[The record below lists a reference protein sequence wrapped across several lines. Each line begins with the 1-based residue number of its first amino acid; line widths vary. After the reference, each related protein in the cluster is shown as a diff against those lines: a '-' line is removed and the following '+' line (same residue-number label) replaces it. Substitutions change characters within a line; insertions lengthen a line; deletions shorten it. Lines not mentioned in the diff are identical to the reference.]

1 VGRQLGSRCYSN
13 LMADRHDEEVR
24 RLTEVLATVVR
35 VAGRTRQS
43 LEGQIGLSSG
53 YLSKI
58 LGGTVDLRTRH
69 ILSIVEAVGMDPG
82 DFFRLAF
89 PRRRQPGDGGKG
101 ARRLIEDV
109 QDALGQSSIAEP
121 EAAPVFDEQ
130 VKRSL
135 GRLLGFIAEEDPE
148 AD

>member
-1 VGRQLGSRCYSN
+1 VSD
-13 LMADRHDEEVR
+13 DRYDDEVR
-24 RLTEVLATVVR
+24 RLAEVLATVVR

-43 LEGQIGLSSG
+43 LEAQLGLSSG

-58 LGGTVDLRTRH
+58 LGGTVDLRARH

-89 PRRRQPGDGGKG
+89 PRRQQPNEGGKG
-101 ARRLIEDV
+101 SRRLIEDV
-109 QDALGQSSIAEP
+109 QSALGQGTTAEP
-121 EAAPVFDEQ
+121 ETGLAFDEQ

-135 GRLLGFIAEEDPE
+135 GRLLGFSAEDPE
-148 AD
+148 KAD

>member
-1 VGRQLGSRCYSN
+1 
-13 LMADRHDEEVR
+13 MADRYDDEVR
-24 RLTEVLATVVR
+24 RLAEVLATVVR

-58 LGGTVDLRTRH
+58 LGGTVDLRARH
-69 ILSIVEAVGMDPG
+69 ILSIVEAVGMDPA

-89 PRRRQPGDGGKG
+89 PRRRQPNEGTG

-109 QDALGQSSIAEP
+109 QAALGQGPITEP
-121 EAAPVFDEQ
+121 EISPNFDEQ
-130 VKRSL
+130 VKRSI
-135 GRLLGFIAEEDPE
+135 GRLLGFSAEDPGT
-148 AD
+148 D

>member
-1 VGRQLGSRCYSN
+1 
-13 LMADRHDEEVR
+13 
-24 RLTEVLATVVR
+24 
-35 VAGRTRQS
+35 
-43 LEGQIGLSSG
+43 
-53 YLSKI
+53 
-58 LGGTVDLRTRH
+58 
-69 ILSIVEAVGMDPG
+69 MDPG

-89 PRRRQPGDGGKG
+89 PRRRQASDSGKG

-109 QDALGQSSIAEP
+109 QDALGQGSIAEP

>member
-1 VGRQLGSRCYSN
+1 
-13 LMADRHDEEVR
+13 MADRFDDEVR
-24 RLTEVLATVVR
+24 RLAEVLATVVR

-43 LEGQIGLSSG
+43 LEEQIGLSSG

-69 ILSIVEAVGMDPG
+69 ILVILDAIGMEPA

-89 PRRRQPGDGGKG
+89 PRPQTQGSGTS
-101 ARRLIEDV
+101 ARRLIENV
-109 QDALGQSSIAEP
+109 QEALGQGQISEPVSSP
-121 EAAPVFDEQ
+121 DFDQQ

-135 GRLLGFIAEEDPE
+135 VRLLGLGPDAPE
-148 AD
+148 TE

>member
-1 VGRQLGSRCYSN
+1 
-13 LMADRHDEEVR
+13 MADRYDEEVR
-24 RLTEVLATVVR
+24 RLAEVLATVLR

-43 LEGQIGLSSG
+43 LEEQIGLSSG

-58 LGGTVDLRTRH
+58 LGGTVDLRARH

-89 PRRRQPGDGGKG
+89 PRRRPPKEGGKS

-109 QDALGQSSIAEP
+109 QAALGQETAAEP
-121 EAAPVFDEQ
+121 EASSSFDEQ
-130 VKRSL
+130 VKSSL
-135 GRLLGFIAEEDPE
+135 GRLLGFSAGENREPE
-148 AD
+148 

>member
-1 VGRQLGSRCYSN
+1 
-13 LMADRHDEEVR
+13 MADPYDDEVR

-58 LGGTVDLRTRH
+58 LGGTVDLRARH
-69 ILSIVEAVGMDPG
+69 ILSIVEAVGMDPA

-89 PRRRQPGDGGKG
+89 PRRRQPNGGG
-101 ARRLIEDV
+101 TGSRRLIEDV
-109 QDALGQSSIAEP
+109 QAALGQGPAAEP
-121 EAAPVFDEQ
+121 EPSPNFDEQ

-135 GRLLGFIAEEDPE
+135 GRLLGLSAEEPE
-148 AD
+148 AE

>member
-1 VGRQLGSRCYSN
+1 
-13 LMADRHDEEVR
+13 MADRFDDEVR
-24 RLTEVLATVVR
+24 RLAEVLATVVR

-43 LEGQIGLSSG
+43 LEEQIGLSSG

-69 ILSIVEAVGMDPG
+69 ILVILDAIGMEPA

-89 PRRRQPGDGGKG
+89 PRPQGSGTS
-101 ARRLIEDV
+101 ARRLIENV
-109 QDALGQSSIAEP
+109 QEALGQGQISEPVSSP
-121 EAAPVFDEQ
+121 DFDQQ

-135 GRLLGFIAEEDPE
+135 VRLLGLGPDAPE
-148 AD
+148 TE

>member
-1 VGRQLGSRCYSN
+1 MYSSQ
-13 LMADRHDEEVR
+13 MADRHDEEVR
-24 RLTEVLATVVR
+24 QLTEVLATVVR

-58 LGGTVDLRTRH
+58 LGGTVDLRARH

-89 PRRRQPGDGGKG
+89 PRRQSPTESGKT

-109 QDALGQSSIAEP
+109 QAALGQTAVAEP
-121 EAAPVFDEQ
+121 VAAPGFDEQ
-130 VKRSL
+130 VKLSL
-135 GRLLGFIAEEDPE
+135 GRLLGFIAEEDPK

>member
-1 VGRQLGSRCYSN
+1 
-13 LMADRHDEEVR
+13 MADPYDDEVR
-24 RLTEVLATVVR
+24 RITEVLATVVR

-43 LEGQIGLSSG
+43 LEAQIGLSSG

-58 LGGTVDLRTRH
+58 LGGTVELRARH
-69 ILSIVEAVGMDPG
+69 VLAIVEAVGMDPA

-89 PRRRQPGDGGKG
+89 PKRRQPNGGTS

-109 QDALGQSSIAEP
+109 QAALGQEP
-121 EAAPVFDEQ
+121 AGEPAAGSNFDEQ

-135 GRLLGFIAEEDPE
+135 VRLLGLSAEKSESE
-148 AD
+148 

>member
-1 VGRQLGSRCYSN
+1 
-13 LMADRHDEEVR
+13 MADPYDDEVR
-24 RLTEVLATVVR
+24 RLAEVLATVVR

-58 LGGTVDLRTRH
+58 LGGTVDLRARH
-69 ILSIVEAVGMDPG
+69 ILSIVEAVGMDPA

-89 PRRRQPGDGGKG
+89 PRRRQPNGDGTG

-109 QDALGQSSIAEP
+109 QAALGQGPAAEP
-121 EAAPVFDEQ
+121 ETSPNFDEQ

-135 GRLLGFIAEEDPE
+135 GRLLGFSAEDPE
-148 AD
+148 SE